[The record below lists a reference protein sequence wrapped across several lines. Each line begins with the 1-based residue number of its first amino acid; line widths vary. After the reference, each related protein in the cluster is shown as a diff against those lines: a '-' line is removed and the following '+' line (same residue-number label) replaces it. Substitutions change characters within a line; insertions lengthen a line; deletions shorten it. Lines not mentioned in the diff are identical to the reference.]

1 MCLLFLVRFCYAKPV
16 ACGRVM
22 ERERGNPQRFPPHTP
37 LSLRYAGVRAVK
49 AVDDHQ
55 RKTRVS
61 VSFFGV
67 QSLSHYILYLSKAG
81 RRSVPRRRRSYAS
94 AGMGLLK

>member
-55 RKTRVS
+55 RKTRIS
-61 VSFFGV
+61 VSFFLV
-67 QSLSHYILYLSKAG
+67 CSH
-81 RRSVPRRRRSYAS
+81 
-94 AGMGLLK
+94 